1 MFLKMIMRPWVPM
14 GSKEETMPI
23 ASRIAQFT
31 DESYWV
37 RRMFEE
43 GSQLKR
49 EHGAHNVF
57 DFSLGNPDLD
67 PAKLAKES
75 ILKAAGVDTQGIHGY
90 TPHAGYPEVRAAVAQ
105 IIREDEAVEVDEN
118 SIVMTADASG
128 ALNVILRTVVN
139 PGDEVIILAPY
150 FCEYPYYI
158 DNHGGKAVRVP
169 TRSDFL
175 PDLEAIEAAITPRTA
190 AVLITSPNNPTG
202 RIYGEQVIHGLADL
216 LTYKSSQIGRPIVLV
231 ADEPYRVI
239 AFDEVRVPSVLKA
252 YPNTMVAS
260 SFGKSHSM
268 PGERLGYIAMSPGM
282 DEAARTMDG
291 LILSN
296 RILGYIHAPALA
308 QRAIKS
314 VLRDIVDVSIYQRR
328 RDRLCKAL
336 RRFGYEFV
344 WPEGAFYVFPIS
356 PLPNELDFIALLKR
370 KLILTVPGTGYGL
383 PGYFRIAY
391 CVTDETIEGALK
403 GFEEAIG
410 EARGMS
416 VPRTIRRV

>member
-1 MFLKMIMRPWVPM
+1 
-14 GSKEETMPI
+14 
-23 ASRIAQFT
+23 
-31 DESYWV
+31 
-37 RRMFEE
+37 
-43 GSQLKR
+43 
-49 EHGAHNVF
+49 
-57 DFSLGNPDLD
+57 
-67 PAKLAKES
+67 
-75 ILKAAGVDTQGIHGY
+75 
-90 TPHAGYPEVRAAVAQ
+90 VAQ
-105 IIREDEAVEVDEN
+105 IIRENEAVEVDEN
-118 SIVMTADASG
+118 SIVMTAGASG

-139 PGDEVIILAPY
+139 PGDDVIILVPY

-158 DNHGGKAVRVP
+158 DNHGGKAVRVL
-169 TRSDFL
+169 TRNDFL
-175 PDLEAIEAAITPRTA
+175 PDLAAIEAAITPKTA

-202 RIYGEQVIHGLADL
+202 RVYGEQIISGLADL
-216 LTYKSSQIGRPIVLV
+216 LTYKSSKIGRPIVLL

-239 AFDEVRVPSVLKA
+239 TFDGVKAPSVLKA
-252 YPNTMVAS
+252 YPNSMIAS

-268 PGERLGYIAMSPGM
+268 PGERLGYIAVSPGM
-282 DEAARTMDG
+282 HEAARTMDG

-336 RRFGYEFV
+336 KDYGYEFV
-344 WPEGAFYVFPIS
+344 WPEGAFYVFPVS
-356 PLPNELDFIALLKR
+356 PLPNDLDFVALLKK

-403 GFEEAIG
+403 GFEEAIV
-410 EARGMS
+410 EAREMD
-416 VPRTIRRV
+416 VPRVKRGA

>member
-1 MFLKMIMRPWVPM
+1 
-14 GSKEETMPI
+14 MPI

-67 PAKLAKES
+67 PTKPVKDS
-75 ILKAAGVDTQGIHGY
+75 IVKAAETDTPGIHGY
-90 TPHAGYPEVRAAVAQ
+90 TPHAGLPEVRAAVAK

-118 SIVMTADASG
+118 SIVMTAGASG
-128 ALNVILRTVVN
+128 ALNVILRTIVN
-139 PGDEVIILAPY
+139 PGDEVIILIPY

-158 DNHGGKAVRVP
+158 DNHGGKPVKVP

-175 PDLEAIEAAITPRTA
+175 PNLDAIEAAITSRTA

-202 RIYGEQVIHGLADL
+202 RIYPEQIIHGLADL
-216 LTYKSSQIGRPIVLV
+216 LTYKSAQIGRPITLV

-239 AFDEVRVPSVLKA
+239 AFDGLKVPSVLRA
-252 YPNTMVAS
+252 YPNSMIAS

-268 PGERLGYIAMSPGM
+268 PGERLGYIAVSPGIS
-282 DEAARTMDG
+282 EAARTMAG

-328 RDRLCKAL
+328 RDRLCEAL
-336 RRFGYEFV
+336 RSFGYEFV
-344 WPEGAFYVFPIS
+344 QPEGAFYIFPVS
-356 PLPNELDFIALLKR
+356 PLPNELDFIALLKK

-391 CVTDETIEGALK
+391 CVSDETIEGSLK
-403 GFEEAIG
+403 GFEEAIN

-416 VPRTIRRV
+416 VPRAIRSA